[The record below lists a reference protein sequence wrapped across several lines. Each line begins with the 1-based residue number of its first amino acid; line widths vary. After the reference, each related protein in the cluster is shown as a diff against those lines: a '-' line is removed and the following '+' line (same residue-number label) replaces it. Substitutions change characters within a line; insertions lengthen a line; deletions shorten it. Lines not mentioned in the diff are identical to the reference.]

1 MCFLQIDNGDAVA
14 VVVDVGLGLWIPAAK
29 LVAEVNACVKEVF
42 RCGIHGVFKA
52 RKTTPGETM
61 FLLYVCRFMGRNAP
75 LSLPLVNRKA
85 EMDSNRVHQG
95 KRKGGKS
102 AVLGGYLIKRT
113 STTTGAAGIWIPDI
127 ETFAAQAV
135 VKVDHAA
142 VQILQARRVDQE

>member
-1 MCFLQIDNGDAVA
+1 
-14 VVVDVGLGLWIPAAK
+14 
-29 LVAEVNACVKEVF
+29 
-42 RCGIHGVFKA
+42 
-52 RKTTPGETM
+52 M

-75 LSLPLVNRKA
+75 LFLPLVNRKA
-85 EMDSNRVHQG
+85 QMDSNRVHQG

-102 AVLGGYLIKRT
+102 AVLGSYLIKRT